1 MRILILNGPNLN
13 LLGKR
18 EPDIYGNITLGEL
31 EARLIAFA
39 KERGADAVCIQSNS
53 EGALIDAIQA
63 AENEYSAVILN
74 AGAYTHY
81 SIAIRD
87 AIAAVDVPVV
97 EVHISNIYAREAFRH
112 ASVIAPVCVGSISG
126 FGPDGYFMAIWQL
139 MQSNL

>member
-18 EPDIYGNITLGEL
+18 EPDIYGRTTLAEL
-31 EARLIAFA
+31 ETRLIAFA
-39 KERGADAVCIQSNS
+39 KERGAEAVCEQYNS

-63 AENEYSAVILN
+63 ADGEYTAVVLN
-74 AGAYTHY
+74 AGAYSHY
-81 SIAIRD
+81 SYAIRD
-87 AIAAVDVPVV
+87 AVASVSVPVV

-112 ASVIAPVCVGSISG
+112 ASVIAPVCAGTISG

-139 MQSNL
+139 CKR